1 MARYRIDEDAAAV
14 SIELT
19 ELAGR
24 QEELLEAF
32 RECQEGRC
40 TCPTEEYRKVASM
53 DVRADEDRIAIRLS
67 NTSPASAS
75 IRPKSVPA
83 SITRWARSTTLANPP
98 RAKAQ
103 QSSPRAPGSRFARFA
118 SVRVRSSRRPQGTTC
133 SSGRVHAG
141 DTPAFAKGERHSLIR
156 GPLARSTKIQQAP
169 ALPLS

>member
-67 NTSPASAS
+67 NKP
-75 IRPKSVPA
+75 
-83 SITRWARSTTLANPP
+83 
-98 RAKAQ
+98 
-103 QSSPRAPGSRFARFA
+103 
-118 SVRVRSSRRPQGTTC
+118 
-133 SSGRVHAG
+133 
-141 DTPAFAKGERHSLIR
+141 GERLDSSEIGACLDHTVGKVDDS
-156 GPLARSTKIQQAP
+156 GQP
-169 ALPLS
+169 ATG